1 MDKIFINAAMNLL
14 DNWPAQRCFA
24 HTLQFSIRAVLKM
37 KAIAKSTVLQRPT
50 AHFKCS
56 NVAVQA
62 LREKQKVLQYYDIT
76 AVLEVII
83 DCSTRWISTLDML

>member
-37 KAIAKSTVLQRPT
+37 KAIAKSTVLQGDQLHT
-50 AHFKCS
+50 LNAVMLQFKLCVRNRKYYNITTS
-56 NVAVQA
+56 
-62 LREKQKVLQYYDIT
+62 LQFWK
-76 AVLEVII
+76 L
-83 DCSTRWISTLDML
+83 S

>member
-37 KAIAKSTVLQRPT
+37 KAIAKSTVLQGDQLHTLNAVMSR
-50 AHFKCS
+50 FKLCVRNRKYYNITTS
-56 NVAVQA
+56 
-62 LREKQKVLQYYDIT
+62 LQFWK
-76 AVLEVII
+76 L
-83 DCSTRWISTLDML
+83 S